1 MINNIFENII
11 SMSLKDIYENLQ
23 TISQIKP
30 FDKIYHDDTKIYLED
45 SYVPSVKRWFRG
57 SSRIKSIL
65 FIKYILTQSFFQY
78 ELLKKRTDS
87 ESLYLHMTLLNSLK
101 NSTIGLINLQKTYES
116 DINICYQIQKQINY
130 INNFFS

>member
-1 MINNIFENII
+1 MIDNIFENII

-57 SSRIKSIL
+57 SSRTESIQ

-78 ELLKKRTDS
+78 ELLKKRNDS

-101 NSTIGLINLQKTYES
+101 NSTIGLVNLQKTYES
-116 DINICYQIQKQINY
+116 DMNICYQIQKQINY
-130 INNFFS
+130 INNSFS